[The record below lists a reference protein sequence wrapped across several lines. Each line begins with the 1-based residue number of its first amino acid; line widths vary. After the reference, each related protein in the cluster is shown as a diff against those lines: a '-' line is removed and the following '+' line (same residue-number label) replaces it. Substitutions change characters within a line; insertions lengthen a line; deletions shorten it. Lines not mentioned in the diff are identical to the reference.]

1 MPSSK
6 RVGVKEGGGSE
17 RLKREKG
24 RKEGEGARREEIGV
38 CRMPLP
44 LTAGEPMF

>member
-24 RKEGEGARREEIGV
+24 ERKEKGLGERK
-38 CRMPLP
+38 
-44 LTAGEPMF
+44 